1 MDSAVVGRGIRRPV
15 EPSGD
20 GEVQS
25 GDLYWR
31 RGNPV
36 PGNEMPCPS
45 NFPGGIRGTDDD
57 AMLSIAAHV
66 FHLSVGSQS
75 FHIVGQD
82 KGLWRRHEL
91 DLQKRP
97 VSHAIAR
104 VVIRAV

>member
-1 MDSAVVGRGIRRPV
+1 ASDSAIIRGRIHRPI
-15 EPSGD
+15 EPRGD
-20 GEVQS
+20 REVPS
-25 GDLYWR
+25 ADLKWR
-31 RGNPV
+31 RANPA

-91 DLQKRP
+91 DRQKRP
-97 VSHAIAR
+97 VSYALA
-104 VVIRAV
+104 